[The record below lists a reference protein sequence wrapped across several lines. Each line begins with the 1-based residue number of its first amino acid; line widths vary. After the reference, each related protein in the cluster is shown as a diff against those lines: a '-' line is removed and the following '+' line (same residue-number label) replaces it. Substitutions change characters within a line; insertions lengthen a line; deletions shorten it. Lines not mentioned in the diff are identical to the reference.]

1 MFNSEMISL
10 VGVAFW
16 ESIYMT
22 IISSFFA
29 YVIGLPLGLILV
41 ATDKDG
47 IAPAPLFNQVLGII
61 INILR
66 SIPFLI
72 LLVAM
77 MPITQ
82 AVVGTVIGAKATVV
96 VLVVAAA
103 PFIARLVESSLK
115 EVDKGVVEAAQSMG
129 ASPFEIMTKV
139 LLPEAKPS
147 LLIGSAIAMNH
158 PGLLRNGRFL
168 RRRRSGCHCHQLW
181 LLPQPERYHVS
192 HGSSAGSHRAG
203 IAGSW
208 PAYRKRYRQTAVT
221 R

>member
-82 AVVGTVIGAKATVV
+82 AVVGTVIGAKATIV

-115 EVDKGVVEAAQSMG
+115 EVDRGVVEAAQSMG

-147 LLIGSAIAMNH
+147 LLIGSAIAMTTIL
-158 PGLLRNGRFL
+158 GLSLI
-168 RRRRSGCHCHQLW
+168 H
-181 LLPQPERYHVS
+181 
-192 HGSSAGSHRAG
+192 
-203 IAGSW
+203 I
-208 PAYRKRYRQTAVT
+208 
-221 R
+221 

>member
-82 AVVGTVIGAKATVV
+82 AVVGTVIGAKATIV

-115 EVDKGVVEAAQSMG
+115 EVDRGVVEAAQSMG

-147 LLIGSAIAMNH
+147 LLIGSAIAMTTILGYSAMAGFCGDG
-158 PGLLRNGRFL
+158 GLGAVAINYGYYRSQRDIMLVMVVLLVVIVQVLQEVGLR
-168 RRRRSGCHCHQLW
+168 
-181 LLPQPERYHVS
+181 
-192 HGSSAGSHRAG
+192 
-203 IAGSW
+203 IAKGTD
-208 PAYRKRYRQTAVT
+208 KRL
-221 R
+221 

>member
-82 AVVGTVIGAKATVV
+82 AVVGTVIGAKATIV

-115 EVDKGVVEAAQSMG
+115 EVDRGVVEAAQSMG

-147 LLIGSAIAMNH
+147 LLIGLSLIH
-158 PGLLRNGRFL
+158 
-168 RRRRSGCHCHQLW
+168 
-181 LLPQPERYHVS
+181 
-192 HGSSAGSHRAG
+192 
-203 IAGSW
+203 I
-208 PAYRKRYRQTAVT
+208 
-221 R
+221 

>member
-147 LLIGSAIAMNH
+147 LLIGSAIAMTTIL
-158 PGLLRNGRFL
+158 GLSLI
-168 RRRRSGCHCHQLW
+168 H
-181 LLPQPERYHVS
+181 
-192 HGSSAGSHRAG
+192 
-203 IAGSW
+203 I
-208 PAYRKRYRQTAVT
+208 
-221 R
+221 

>member
-147 LLIGSAIAMNH
+147 LLIGSAIAMTTILGYSINYGYYRSQRDIMLVMVVLLVVIVQVLQEV
-158 PGLLRNGRFL
+158 GLR
-168 RRRRSGCHCHQLW
+168 
-181 LLPQPERYHVS
+181 
-192 HGSSAGSHRAG
+192 
-203 IAGSW
+203 IAKGTD
-208 PAYRKRYRQTAVT
+208 KRL
-221 R
+221 

>member
-115 EVDKGVVEAAQSMG
+115 EVDPGVIEA
-129 ASPFEIMTKV
+129 KV
-139 LLPEAKPS
+139 LWKRHS
-147 LLIGSAIAMNH
+147 LW
-158 PGLLRNGRFL
+158 GLLPL
-168 RRRRSGCHCHQLW
+168 KS
-181 LLPQPERYHVS
+181 
-192 HGSSAGSHRAG
+192 
-203 IAGSW
+203 
-208 PAYRKRYRQTAVT
+208 
-221 R
+221 

>member
-147 LLIGSAIAMNH
+147 LLIGSAIAMTTILGYSAMAGFCGVG
-158 PGLLRNGRFL
+158 GLGAVAINYGYYRSQRDIMLVMVVLLVVIVQVLQEVGLR
-168 RRRRSGCHCHQLW
+168 
-181 LLPQPERYHVS
+181 
-192 HGSSAGSHRAG
+192 
-203 IAGSW
+203 IARGTD
-208 PAYRKRYRQTAVT
+208 KRL
-221 R
+221 

>member
-147 LLIGSAIAMNH
+147 LLIGSAIAMTTILGYSTMAGFCGGG
-158 PGLLRNGRFL
+158 GLGAVAINYGYYRSQRDIMLVMVVLLVVIVQVLQEVGLR
-168 RRRRSGCHCHQLW
+168 
-181 LLPQPERYHVS
+181 
-192 HGSSAGSHRAG
+192 
-203 IAGSW
+203 IAKGTD
-208 PAYRKRYRQTAVT
+208 KRL
-221 R
+221 

>member
-147 LLIGSAIAMNH
+147 LLIGSAIAM
-158 PGLLRNGRFL
+158 
-168 RRRRSGCHCHQLW
+168 
-181 LLPQPERYHVS
+181 
-192 HGSSAGSHRAG
+192 
-203 IAGSW
+203 
-208 PAYRKRYRQTAVT
+208 TT
-221 R
+221 

>member
-147 LLIGSAIAMNH
+147 LLIGSAIAMTTILGYSAMAGFCGG
-158 PGLLRNGRFL
+158 GLGAVAINYGYYRSQRDIMLVMVVLLVVIVQVLQEVGLR
-168 RRRRSGCHCHQLW
+168 
-181 LLPQPERYHVS
+181 
-192 HGSSAGSHRAG
+192 
-203 IAGSW
+203 IARGTD
-208 PAYRKRYRQTAVT
+208 KRL
-221 R
+221 

>member
-82 AVVGTVIGAKATVV
+82 AVVGTVIGAKATIV

-115 EVDKGVVEAAQSMG
+115 EVDRGVVEAAQSMG

-147 LLIGSAIAMNH
+147 LLILSLIH
-158 PGLLRNGRFL
+158 ISEP
-168 RRRRSGCHCHQLW
+168 
-181 LLPQPERYHVS
+181 
-192 HGSSAGSHRAG
+192 
-203 IAGSW
+203 
-208 PAYRKRYRQTAVT
+208 T
-221 R
+221 RH